1 MKVLL
6 FAAAALA
13 LAAQATVSF
22 AADAKSCKAGKVFN
36 PDTGKCE
43 TVRGS

>member
-1 MKVLL
+1 MKTIMIAVATLSIL
-6 FAAAALA
+6 VQASAAM
-13 LAAQATVSF
+13 
-22 AADAKSCKAGKVFN
+22 AADAKSCKNGKVFN